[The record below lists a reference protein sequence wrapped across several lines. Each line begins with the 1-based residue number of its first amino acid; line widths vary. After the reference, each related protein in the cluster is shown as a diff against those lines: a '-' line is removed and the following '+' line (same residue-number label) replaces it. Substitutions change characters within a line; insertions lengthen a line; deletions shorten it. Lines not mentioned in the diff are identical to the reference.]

1 MFDFVLNFLMHGV
14 AHASWVA
21 KLVYF
26 FVVTQLTIFSVTLYL
41 HRSQSHRGVD
51 FHPVLAH
58 FFRFWS
64 WLSTGM
70 VTKEWV
76 AIHRKHHAKCETEE
90 DPHSPKVFGIK
101 TVLLQGVDLYRV
113 ASLDKSTI
121 EKYGHGTPDD
131 WLERNVYANHE
142 ILGPTLLFIIN
153 IALFGIW
160 GVAISALQMIWI
172 PFWAAGVV
180 NGLGHWWGYRNFE
193 TADMSTNLTPW
204 GFFIGGE
211 ELHNNHHAF
220 PSSAKFALRKFEF
233 DIGWAVIRG
242 CEKLGLAKVMRVAP
256 CLDVR
261 PNVSLPD
268 AETLKALLTHR
279 FQVMTDYFRGV
290 IAPTLRDEAANA
302 GASLKALPRRLRKA
316 LANGGRWLDERSRER
331 MREVVEQRPLLAT
344 VCDFRTRLAAVLER
358 GNGGAEA
365 MLASLQDWCR
375 EAEATR
381 IRALQD
387 FAARLRGYA
396 LAPLFL
402 VGLLFTSSRGA
413 IIGSALGIIALL
425 ALRGLG
431 SWRRTAVASVAL
443 SAIVLIGF
451 NAVPPNV
458 LARVQAISTASD
470 RVTGA
475 GSSIE
480 QSTAYNLAI
489 RKAYRDDALRIV
501 RENPLLGVGTGNY
514 HAGTGPTIS
523 IDPHNVLLR
532 TAAEGGVPDTVA
544 FIFMIGGTGLLLVK
558 RLRRNP
564 WAGAAIAIQ
573 VSTLTHATVDV
584 YFTRGIPVLSWLLVG
599 MALNPKLDN
608 TEKQ

>member
-14 AHASWVA
+14 THASWVA

-41 HRSQSHRGVD
+41 HRSQAHRGVD
-51 FHPVLAH
+51 FHPLLAH

-90 DPHSPKVFGIK
+90 DPHSPKIYGIN
-101 TVLLQGVDLYRV
+101 TVLLKGVDLYRV
-113 ASLDKSTI
+113 ASHEPATM

-131 WLERNVYANHE
+131 WIERNLYGSHE
-142 ILGPTLLFIIN
+142 YWGPTLMFILN
-153 IALFGIW
+153 IAFFGIW

-193 TADMSTNLTPW
+193 TADMATNLTPW

-242 CEKLGLAKVMRVAP
+242 FEKLKLAKVLRVAP
-256 CLDVR
+256 ALDVR
-261 PNVSLPD
+261 PNMPLPD

-290 IAPTLRDEAANA
+290 IAPTLREEAAHA
-302 GASLKALPRRLRKA
+302 GAKLKNLPRALRKA

-331 MREVVEQRPLLAT
+331 LQDEVKQRPLLAT
-344 VCDFRTRLAAVLER
+344 VCEFRTRLAGVLER
-358 GNGGAEA
+358 GNSGTEA

-375 EAEATR
+375 EAEATG
-381 IRALQD
+381 IRTLQE

-396 LAPLFL
+396 LAP
-402 VGLLFTSSRGA
+402 
-413 IIGSALGIIALL
+413 
-425 ALRGLG
+425 
-431 SWRRTAVASVAL
+431 
-443 SAIVLIGF
+443 
-451 NAVPPNV
+451 
-458 LARVQAISTASD
+458 
-470 RVTGA
+470 
-475 GSSIE
+475 
-480 QSTAYNLAI
+480 
-489 RKAYRDDALRIV
+489 
-501 RENPLLGVGTGNY
+501 
-514 HAGTGPTIS
+514 
-523 IDPHNVLLR
+523 
-532 TAAEGGVPDTVA
+532 
-544 FIFMIGGTGLLLVK
+544 
-558 RLRRNP
+558 
-564 WAGAAIAIQ
+564 
-573 VSTLTHATVDV
+573 THA
-584 YFTRGIPVLSWLLVG
+584 
-599 MALNPKLDN
+599 
-608 TEKQ
+608 